1 MEIRYILLPNQ
12 PGTDFFRRLTLRV
25 QYFIKG
31 NFLWELVM
39 AREAWHDGVAKSQTG
54 LSDSP
59 ALN

>member
-12 PGTDFFRRLTLRV
+12 SGTDFFRRLTLRV

-54 LSDSP
+54 LSD
-59 ALN
+59 